1 MYNCQ
6 ITKKNQSFF
15 SSFGPTSSEVV
26 YINSRSMGARNV
38 WGGIKTKRR
47 KLGKNQADSSSF
59 FPSPDVGVTFQ

>member
-1 MYNCQ
+1 MYNCP
-6 ITKKNQSFF
+6 ITKKSKVFF
-15 SSFGPTSSEVV
+15 SFGPTSEVV